1 MKPVTRPVRLTF
13 RASTNLAKL
22 LIERA
27 EALEWDMS
35 EVIRE
40 ALWAYL
46 APGSQVQTKKK

>member
-1 MKPVTRPVRLTF
+1 MKPVTRPIRISF
-13 RASTNLAKL
+13 RISENMGKL

-27 EALEWDMS
+27 AALEWDMS

-46 APGSQVQTKKK
+46 DPRSQSQKKK